1 MIELDPMSVLHKTE
15 LGINAIKVRDRALSP
30 RQRMLL
36 ILVNGVKS
44 IGDLSNPMPNPDE
57 ARQLLTELLN
67 AGFVHMLTPDKPM
80 VTPIAAEEMRKSSQP
95 VEALKV
101 SIKRT
106 TGLLEVLLGPSSE
119 AMCLQLERCITRD
132 EFVLRVEKLGDVV
145 ASVCSKKKAADFLD
159 AALGRAPNP

>member
-1 MIELDPMSVLHKTE
+1 MSVLHKTE

-30 RQRMLL
+30 RHRMLL

-44 IGDLSNPMPNPDE
+44 VGDLSNPMPNPDE
-57 ARQLLTELLN
+57 ARQLLTELFD
-67 AGFVHMLTPDKPM
+67 AGFVHMPIPDKPM
-80 VTPIAAEEMRKSSQP
+80 VAPVAVEVRNSSQP

-119 AMCLQLERCITRD
+119 AMCLQLERCNTRD
-132 EFVLRVEKLGDVV
+132 EFVLRVQKLGEVV
-145 ASVCSKKKAADFLD
+145 ASVCSKKKAADFVD
-159 AALGRAPNP
+159 AALGKASSP